1 MIERD
6 ALLEKL
12 RGMTGW
18 PADFA
23 VTPYEAEPC
32 DIAIVGAGHAGI
44 EAALAVSKL
53 GLRAM
58 LFSMNLDSVGNMPCN
73 PSIGGTAKGQLVREI
88 DALGG
93 AIGRLADAAAIQYRM
108 LNATKGPAVRSPRA
122 QIDRRLYQELAKHLL
137 ENTEG
142 VHLRQ
147 AEIVAVLS
155 EPVVRKSAVRASA
168 SATKTDSASIA
179 DKAAKM
185 PTSGAKTPET
195 TKRVAEPAKMP
206 PNGAKTPETADT
218 APGHMPAAAFTPA
231 SEEAL
236 YEVRG
241 VLTRSGAWHP
251 CRKVILATGTFMESC
266 IITGEVSIESGPD
279 NLFPSHGLAASLA
292 AHGLKLQRFKTGTP
306 VRINSRS
313 IDFSRL
319 EIQEGDAEQWTF
331 SFANE
336 DNPEFCPQPTRDCYL
351 TWTTDETAAIVR
363 ANLHRAPMFSGFIR
377 GTGARYCPSIEDKI
391 VRFPDKER
399 HQIFV
404 EPMGLGTEEYYLQG
418 LSSSLPEDVQERLV
432 RTLPGLERAVI
443 QRTGYAIEYE
453 CLDPLQLEPSLELT
467 DVRGLYGAGQINGT
481 SGYEEAAGQ
490 GLIAGLNAAR
500 ACRGLEPL
508 VLGRDEAYLGVLI
521 DDLVTRGTQE
531 PYRMM
536 TARAEYRLSLR
547 QDNADRRLTPIGR
560 EYGLVNDADWARFV
574 QRRDMLTAELERLR
588 SMRILPSPERDRIF
602 DQAGSTPPQGGISLA
617 EALARPEIGLDE
629 LAQLDALVDK
639 SVDTPLVAPAD
650 APVDE
655 PTYASLGRSAD
666 ASLGVSADASLGVS
680 ADALAKLPSNLALSQ
695 LSPPNLPPH
704 LRRAVVIEI
713 KYAGYIELEQRRIA
727 RFKKDERKRLPADI
741 NYSAIRGLRIEAQQK
756 LAAVRPRS
764 LGQAGRISGVSPAD
778 LAVLSVWLEMWNREQ
793 SQSREQNQSHEQ
805 HADITNG
812 AEIAGK

>member
-1 MIERD
+1 MTEQD
-6 ALLEKL
+6 ALVEKL

-23 VTPYEAEPC
+23 ATPYGAEPC

-53 GLRAM
+53 GLRTT
-58 LFSMNLDSVGNMPCN
+58 LFSLNLDSVGNMPCN

-155 EPVVRKSAVRASA
+155 EPVVRKSA
-168 SATKTDSASIA
+168 A
-179 DKAAKM
+179 DQPAKM
-185 PTSGAKTPET
+185 PPSGAKTPE
-195 TKRVAEPAKMP
+195 MP
-206 PNGAKTPETADT
+206 
-218 APGHMPAAAFTPA
+218 
-231 SEEAL
+231 SSVEAR

-251 CRKVILATGTFMESC
+251 CRKVILATGTFMESR
-266 IITGEVSIESGPD
+266 IITGEVSIDSGPD

-306 VRINSRS
+306 VRINARS

-331 SFANE
+331 SFVNE
-336 DNPEFCPQPTRDCYL
+336 DNPEFCPKPTRDCYL

-363 ANLHRAPMFSGFIR
+363 ANLHRSPMFSGFIR

-443 QRTGYAIEYE
+443 QRSGYAIEYE
-453 CLDPLQLEPSLELT
+453 CLDPLQLESSLEVT

-521 DDLVTRGTQE
+521 DDLVTRGTAE

-574 QRRDMLTAELERLR
+574 QRRDLLTAELERLR
-588 SMRILPSPERDRIF
+588 STRILPSPERDRIF

-629 LAQLDALVDK
+629 LAQLDALIDK
-639 SVDTPLVAPAD
+639 SVDATLAVPAD
-650 APVDE
+650 A
-655 PTYASLGRSAD
+655 S
-666 ASLGVSADASLGVS
+666 VSVS
-680 ADALAKLPSNLALSQ
+680 VDALVKLPSNLPSSQLSQ
-695 LSPPNLPPH
+695 LNPSQLNPSQSNSLQSNSSQSNSLQSNLPLPNLPSH
-704 LRRAVVIEI
+704 LRRAAVIEI

-741 NYSAIRGLRIEAQQK
+741 NYGAIRGLRIEAQQK

-793 SQSREQNQSHEQ
+793 SSEQRTNTVSIPAPGGQNVELSRNS
-805 HADITNG
+805 
-812 AEIAGK
+812 AGKNEAEVTNK